1 MGGESRHGR
10 RCQFKSWLAGK
21 PAAPTGQIA
30 PTRRAFQWVK
40 GTVRWVKSPLGKQF
54 QNDEIPDEL
63 EIDDAEGCDFTQSS
77 TDCAAPIWQD
87 GSATCDTPLCDQA
100 DVEAEADSWAN
111 VWQEGREYLWQHDQ
125 ERLARLTPPE
135 LRAAAKAFPRD
146 M

>member
-1 MGGESRHGR
+1 MAVANAIGR
-10 RCQFKSWLAGK
+10 VVNSEMAGHAHTLPCLARIARAKAERWKAATAVDAQFKSWLAGK

-77 TDCAAPIWQD
+77 NDCAAPIWQD

-100 DVEAEADSWAN
+100 DVEAEVDSWAN
-111 VWQEGREYLWQHDQ
+111 VW
-125 ERLARLTPPE
+125 
-135 LRAAAKAFPRD
+135 
-146 M
+146 